1 MRIEKELDIVLN
13 HLTKHAK
20 EGKKYK
26 DAFEQ
31 MCRYYMS
38 LMEGDTHRIEAAHK
52 LMREFGIID
61 EYGDLICEDEDE

>member
-1 MRIEKELDIVLN
+1 MIDKELDIVLK
-13 HLTKHAK
+13 HVGKHA
-20 EGKKYK
+20 EEAKKYK

-38 LMEGDTHRIEAAHK
+38 LMEGDTHRIGGAHK

-61 EYGDLICEDEDE
+61 EDGELIYEDEDE

>member
-1 MRIEKELDIVLN
+1 MIEKELDIVLN
-13 HLTKHAK
+13 HIGKHAA

-38 LMEGDTHRIEAAHK
+38 LYEGDVHYPEEAFE
-52 LMREFGIID
+52 LMRKFGLVD
-61 EYGDLICEDEDE
+61 EEDFWVETEDK

>member
-1 MRIEKELDIVLN
+1 MNQEI
-13 HLTKHAK
+13 A

-38 LMEGDTHRIEAAHK
+38 LMEGDTHRIAAAHK

-61 EYGDLICEDEDE
+61 EYGYLICEDEDE